1 MRNIIKI
8 KIGYIFNKRR
18 DDILFLYI
26 YNRDYM
32 HHLQNGVM
40 DDLHRHRRKRQAGI
54 MGGPKK
60 KLPVRKEIRMMS
72 EKELELFFRAVN
84 SAKTNRV
91 SPIDIAE
98 LEYAQKDQFRV
109 AVNMILSKQ

>member
-1 MRNIIKI
+1 
-8 KIGYIFNKRR
+8 
-18 DDILFLYI
+18 
-26 YNRDYM
+26 M

-40 DDLHRHRRKRQAGI
+40 DDLHRHRRKRQAGV

-72 EKELELFFRAVN
+72 EKELDLFFRAVN

-91 SPIDIAE
+91 SPIDMTE
-98 LEYAQKDQFRV
+98 LEYAQKDQFLV
-109 AVNMILSKQ
+109 AVNMIETSSDSGCILIYHPVKGAIT

>member
-1 MRNIIKI
+1 MITVNI
-8 KIGYIFNKRR
+8 
-18 DDILFLYI
+18 LYYNI
-26 YNRDYM
+26 YQNNITFHYTYNRNYM

-72 EKELELFFRAVN
+72 EKELDLFFRAVN

-91 SPIDIAE
+91 SPIYMI
-98 LEYAQKDQFRV
+98 EYAQKDRFRV
-109 AVNMILSKQ
+109 AVNMILNKQ